1 MPVRL
6 LFPIFAALCLFALG
20 CAQPSPEIVEV
31 PVTVEVL
38 REVPVTVEV
47 EREVTQA
54 PITVEKVVT
63 VEVEKEVEVPVEV
76 EVTREV
82 MVEVIQE
89 VTREVTVEVTREVT
103 VEVTREVMVVQ
114 NTPTPTVR
122 LVTPTVAPTPTDS
135 QECQK
140 YLADIQQYMV
150 FLLNRY
156 SAVGETLDRLE
167 NGEIS
172 DNAAEIRN
180 RSLYT
185 EIRNESSERNLFF
198 SRINRPP
205 EILKPIFLL
214 VINLSAVN
222 VRLINAVF
230 DDERDEVIRNR
241 SEDVSDLLLE
251 MDKALDD
258 PPACG

>member
-6 LFPIFAALCLFALG
+6 LLPILTTLCLVALG
-20 CAQPSPEIVEV
+20 CAQSPPEVVEV

-54 PITVEKVVT
+54 PIRVEKIVT

-82 MVEVIQE
+82 TVEVIQE

-103 VEVTREVMVVQ
+103 VVK
-114 NTPTPTVR
+114 NNPTPTAQ
-122 LVTPTVAPTPTDS
+122 LVPPTFTPTPTDS
-135 QECQK
+135 QECEK
-140 YLADIQQYMV
+140 YLADIQQYV
-150 FLLNRY
+150 DFVENRY
-156 SAVGETLDRLE
+156 DAVGEILDKLAK
-167 NGEIS
+167 GEIS

-185 EIRNESSERNLFF
+185 EIRNESAERNLNFN
-198 SRINRPP
+198 RNRPP
-205 EILKPIFLL
+205 EILKPFFFLA
-214 VINLSAVN
+214 SSFSYAN
-222 VRLINAVF
+222 VRLMNAVF
-230 DDERDEVIRNR
+230 DPAASERGNPRK
-241 SEDVSDLLLE
+241 S
-251 MDKALDD
+251 AGDD
-258 PPACG
+258 GAAPRD

>member
-1 MPVRL
+1 MPVRS
-6 LFPIFAALCLFALG
+6 LFPTLTALCLFAFG

-38 REVPVTVEV
+38 REVPVTVEI

-54 PITVEKVVT
+54 PIIVEKIVT
-63 VEVEKEVEVPVEV
+63 VEVEKEAQVPVEV

-82 MVEVIQE
+82 TVEVIQE

-103 VEVTREVMVVQ
+103 VVQ
-114 NTPTPTVR
+114 NNPTPPTPTER
-122 LVTPTVAPTPTDS
+122 LETPTFTPTPTDS

-140 YLADIQQYMV
+140 YLADVQQYV
-150 FLLNRY
+150 DFVQNRY
-156 SAVGETLDRLE
+156 DAVAEILDKLA

-185 EIRNESSERNLFF
+185 EIRNESANWNL
-198 SRINRPP
+198 SRYRPP
-205 EILKPIFLL
+205 EILRPVFLL
-214 VINLSAVN
+214 VNNLSYSN
-222 VRLINAVF
+222 VKLIGAVF
-230 DDERDEVIRNR
+230 DGERDQVIRDR
-241 SEDVSDLLLE
+241 ARAMWELLLE
-251 MDKALDD
+251 MKMALTD

>member
-1 MPVRL
+1 MPVHL
-6 LFPIFAALCLFALG
+6 LFPILTALCLLAIG
-20 CAQPSPEIVEV
+20 CTQPSPEIVEV
-31 PVTVEVL
+31 PVTVEVF

-63 VEVEKEVEVPVEV
+63 VEVEKEVQVPVEV

-82 MVEVIQE
+82 TVEVIQE
-89 VTREVTVEVTREVT
+89 VTREVMVEVTREVT
-103 VEVTREVMVVQ
+103 VVQ
-114 NTPTPTVR
+114 NNPTPTAR
-122 LVTPTVAPTPTDS
+122 LETPTFTATDS
-135 QECQK
+135 QECQE

-156 SAVGETLDRLE
+156 SAIGEILDRLE
-167 NGEIS
+167 SGEIS

-185 EIRNESSERNLFF
+185 EIRNESSERNLIF

-205 EILKPIFLL
+205 EILKSIFSL
-214 VINLSAVN
+214 VINLSAAN

-230 DDERDEVIRNR
+230 DGERDEVIRNR
-241 SEDVSDLLLE
+241 SGVVSQLLLE
-251 MDKALDD
+251 MDVALDD

>member
-6 LFPIFAALCLFALG
+6 LFPILTTLCLFALG
-20 CAQPSPEIVEV
+20 CAQPSPEIVDV

-54 PITVEKVVT
+54 PITVEKIVT
-63 VEVEKEVEVPVEV
+63 VEVEKEVQVPVEI

-82 MVEVIQE
+82 TVEVIQE

-103 VEVTREVMVVQ
+103 VVKNNTTPPTRTEQ
-114 NTPTPTVR
+114 LETPTFT
-122 LVTPTVAPTPTDS
+122 PTPTDS

-140 YLADIQQYMV
+140 YLADVRQYVDFIQ
-150 FLLNRY
+150 NRY
-156 SAVGETLDRLE
+156 DAVAETLDRLA

-185 EIRNESSERNLFF
+185 EIRNESADWNL
-198 SRINRPP
+198 SRYRPP
-205 EILKPIFLL
+205 DILRPVFLL
-214 VINLSAVN
+214 VNNLSYAN
-222 VRLINAVF
+222 VRLIGAVF
-230 DDERDEVIRNR
+230 DGERDNVIRDR
-241 SEDVSDLLLE
+241 ARAMWELLRD
-251 MDKALDD
+251 MKTALAN
-258 PPACG
+258 PPACR